1 MAMKLWPLSLPSL
14 WSARPLA
21 SPAPPEASAPEIEDL
36 CGRAGTYL
44 KPTEIEDLRRAC
56 EFGARAHAGQRRL
69 SGEPYIHHPLAV
81 AGFLAGMRMDRDTLI
96 ASVLHDVLEDTPTLK
111 DDLRK
116 GFGADVAT
124 LVDGVSKLTQ
134 MEFESYAQA
143 QAENFRKMLLAMTH
157 DIRVI
162 LVKLAD
168 RLHNMRTVFA
178 LPADKRRAV
187 ARETLDIYAP
197 IAQRLGINSVR
208 LELEDLGFAALYP
221 KRHRVLTKAIQ
232 RARGHRKA
240 LVDQILRSIRRR
252 LRQEGLSGEVS
263 GREKHLYSIFKKM
276 QAKKLPFSEVFDVY
290 GFRIIADT
298 ADTAYRTLG
307 AIHQLF
313 KPVPGKFKDYIAI
326 PKANGYQSLHTVLF
340 GPHGVPIEVQI
351 RTEDMDAVAE
361 RGIAAHWQYK
371 SGESASNSAHTK
383 AREWLTGILD
393 IQREAG
399 NSVEF
404 LENVKMDLFPDEVY
418 VFTPKGDIIKL
429 PRGATAVDLA
439 YSVHTQIGNRA
450 VATRIDRRLAPLS
463 SALVNGQTVEIITAP
478 GAAPSPAWLNFV
490 VTAKARSHIRN
501 FLKDLKRDEAC
512 DLGRRLL
519 NRELERFGTA
529 LERVPAAGI
538 EAALADLHLKTIDAL
553 LEDIGLGKRP
563 APIVARHLIPAGAG
577 EAASVAATAMP
588 LAIKGTEGMV
598 VSFPK
603 CCYPIPGD
611 AILGYVS
618 AGRGIVIHRRTCKNV
633 AEFKN
638 HPEKWVDVQ
647 WGGDID
653 AEFPVAIR
661 LEAVNQRGAL
671 ATIAAAVAKEDANIE
686 FVGMS
691 ERDEGSAGLS
701 LVVVVR
707 DRRHLAR
714 VIRSVRTTQPV
725 SRVVRLRG

>member
-1 MAMKLWPLSLPSL
+1 MKLWPLSLPSL

-21 SPAPPEASAPEIEDL
+21 TPAPPETPVPEIEDL
-36 CGRAGTYL
+36 CRRAADYL
-44 KPTEIEDLRRAC
+44 KPAEVEDLRRAC
-56 EFGARAHAGQRRL
+56 EYGAKAHAGQRRL

-81 AGFLAGMRMDRDTLI
+81 AALLAGMRMDRDTLI
-96 ASVLHDVLEDTPTLK
+96 ASVLHDVLEDTPVLK

-116 GFGADVAT
+116 GFGENVAT

-134 MEFESYAQA
+134 MEFESYAEA

-178 LPADKRRAV
+178 LPPDKRRFV

-221 KRHRVLTKAIQ
+221 KRHRVLSKAVQ
-232 RARGHRKA
+232 KARGHRKA

-252 LRQEGLSGEVS
+252 LRQEGVCGGVS

-290 GFRIIADT
+290 GFRIIAETPD
-298 ADTAYRTLG
+298 AAYRTLG
-307 AIHQLF
+307 VIHQLF

-371 SGESASNSAHTK
+371 SGESASTSAHSK
-383 AREWLTGILD
+383 ARDWLKGILE

-399 NSVEF
+399 NSEEF

-439 YSVHTQIGNRA
+439 YMVHTEVGNRA

-463 SALVNGQTVEIITAP
+463 TVIANGQTVEIITAP

-490 VTAKARSHIRN
+490 VTAKARSHIRS
-501 FLKDLKRDEAC
+501 FLKNLKRDEAC

-519 NRELERFGTA
+519 NRELERFGAA
-529 LERVPAAGI
+529 LERVPARDL
-538 EAALADLHLKTIDAL
+538 EAALAGLHLKETDAL
-553 LEDIGLGKRP
+553 LEEIGLGKRP
-563 APIVARHLIPAGAG
+563 APIVARYLIPAGTG
-577 EAASVAATAMP
+577 EATPASSALP

-618 AGRGIVIHRRTCKNV
+618 TGRGIVIHRRTCKNV
-633 AEFKN
+633 AEFKT
-638 HPEKWVDVQ
+638 HPEKWVDVE
-647 WGGDID
+647 WGSDLHT
-653 AEFPVAIR
+653 EFPVAIR
-661 LEAVNQRGAL
+661 LEAINQRGAL

-686 FVGMS
+686 YVGLS
-691 ERDEGSAGLS
+691 ERTEGSAGLS
-701 LVVVVR
+701 LVVAVH

-714 VIRSVRTTQPV
+714 VIRSVRTTKPV
-725 SRVVRLRG
+725 SRVVRIKG

>member
-1 MAMKLWPLSLPSL
+1 MKLWPLSLPSL

-21 SPAPPEASAPEIEDL
+21 TPAPPETPVPEIEAL
-36 CGRAGTYL
+36 CRRAAVYL
-44 KPTEIEDLRRAC
+44 KPAEVEDLRRAC
-56 EFGARAHAGQRRL
+56 EFGAKAHAGQRRL
-69 SGEPYIHHPLAV
+69 SGEAYIHHPLAV
-81 AGFLAGMRMDRDTLI
+81 AGLLVDMHMDRDTVI
-96 ASVLHDVLEDTPTLK
+96 ASVLHDVLEDTPILK
-111 DDLRK
+111 DDLQK
-116 GFGADVAT
+116 SFGENVAT

-134 MEFESYAQA
+134 MEFESYAEA
-143 QAENFRKMLLAMTH
+143 QAENFRKMLLAMTN

-178 LPADKRRAV
+178 LAADKRRFI

-221 KRHRVLTKAIQ
+221 KRHRVLSKAVQ

-240 LVDQILRSIRRR
+240 LVEQILRSIRRR
-252 LRQEGLSGEVS
+252 LKQEGLSGIVT

-298 ADTAYRTLG
+298 PDGAYRTLG
-307 AIHQLF
+307 VVHQLF

-351 RTEDMDAVAE
+351 RTEEMDAVAE

-371 SGESASNSAHTK
+371 SGDRASNSAHSK
-383 AREWLTGILD
+383 ARDWLKGILE

-399 NSVEF
+399 NSEEF

-418 VFTPKGDIIKL
+418 VFTPKGDIVKL

-439 YSVHTQIGNRA
+439 YMVHTEIGNRA

-463 SALVNGQTVEIITAP
+463 TVIANGQTVEIITAP

-490 VTAKARSHIRN
+490 VTAKARSHIRS
-501 FLKDLKRDEAC
+501 FLKNLKRDEAC

-519 NRELERFGTA
+519 NRELERFGMA
-529 LERVPAAGI
+529 FERVPARVI
-538 EAALADLHLKTIDAL
+538 EAALADLHLKETDAL
-553 LEDIGLGKRP
+553 LEEIGLGKRP
-563 APIVARHLIPAGAG
+563 APIVARHLIPTGTG
-577 EAASVAATAMP
+577 ETPAVPSAIP

-598 VSFPK
+598 VTFPK

-618 AGRGIVIHRRTCKNV
+618 TGRGIVIHRRTCKNV

-638 HPEKWVDVQ
+638 HPEKWVDVE
-647 WGGDID
+647 WGSDVHT
-653 AEFPVAIR
+653 EFPVAIR

-686 FVGMS
+686 YVGLS
-691 ERDEGSAGLS
+691 ERTEGSAGLS
-701 LVVVVR
+701 LVVAVR

-714 VIRSVRTTQPV
+714 VIRSVRTTKPV
-725 SRVVRLRG
+725 SRVVRIKG